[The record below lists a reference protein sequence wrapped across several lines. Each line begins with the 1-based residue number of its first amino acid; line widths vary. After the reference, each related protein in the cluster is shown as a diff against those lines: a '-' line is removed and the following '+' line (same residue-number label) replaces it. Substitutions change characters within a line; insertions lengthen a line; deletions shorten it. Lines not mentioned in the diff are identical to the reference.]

1 MGALK
6 AASVCGISKR
16 GEITRHVVRERR
28 PPFSDFGPARR
39 RDREIRRGRGNS
51 FLAWLRATIEDE
63 DANGAA
69 SPGDR
74 RADDVVELGHAGVLD
89 AVTRLIRIRDERL
102 PGTSA
107 EVGYRRAFGSC

>member
-39 RDREIRRGRGNS
+39 RDNSPWTRKFLSRLATRDNRG
-51 FLAWLRATIEDE
+51 
-63 DANGAA
+63 
-69 SPGDR
+69 
-74 RADDVVELGHAGVLD
+74 
-89 AVTRLIRIRDERL
+89 
-102 PGTSA
+102 
-107 EVGYRRAFGSC
+107 